1 MFLLFTTDQQEIH
14 RFAEI
19 AAERIGD
26 HIPDAH
32 DSLLAGTPEQIRER
46 LRQVRAA
53 GVDTVFIP
61 TMFRPL
67 SDLRRELDRF
77 IAEIAPEF
85 R

>member
-14 RFAEI
+14 RFAETVP
-19 AAERIGD
+19 ERLGD
-26 HIPDAH
+26 HILEAH

-53 GVDTVFIP
+53 GVNTVFIP

-67 SDLRRELDRF
+67 PEVRRDLDRF
-77 IAEIAPEF
+77 IVEIAPEF